1 MDTEIF
7 KSLPTRKLFFRC
19 VIPSI
24 MTMTFGAL
32 YQIMDGVFVGRFI
45 GEDALAAVNLVMPII
60 MIIFSFSDMVAI
72 GASVR
77 ISILL
82 GERKREEAS
91 QIFSFTIKIILL
103 LSFLIGFLGLF
114 FAEHI
119 VNFIS
124 PNATEQA
131 KEYAIIYVKTYAI
144 FSPLLP
150 VYFATDNFLRVCGKE
165 KLSMW
170 INIGTQLINVIL
182 DMVLIAF
189 LGMGVFAAA
198 FTSCFA
204 ISIGTIITLALFYK
218 KSLDLYYTKKN
229 ISFKVFFNII
239 INGSSE
245 FFNSISTSIMSI
257 IYNFFLLK
265 YGGTTAVAAFSVIMY
280 VDSIVN
286 IIILGICEALQ
297 PSISYCYGA
306 GMFKKVKLIFKYII
320 ISAICISIIAMF
332 SIIFASNHIVSFFVN
347 PKDTDLLAISISGI
361 ELFAISYLTGWV
373 DICFSSYFTAV
384 EKPIYSLLI
393 AFWGTVIIPI
403 VFLVL
408 FTPIW
413 HLNGIWITIITASIV
428 SAILTIIFVLIIKI
442 KTKKNIIF

>member
-1 MDTEIF
+1 M
-7 KSLPTRKLFFRC
+7 
-19 VIPSI
+19 
-24 MTMTFGAL
+24 
-32 YQIMDGVFVGRFI
+32 
-45 GEDALAAVNLVMPII
+45 
-60 MIIFSFSDMVAI
+60 
-72 GASVR
+72 
-77 ISILL
+77 
-82 GERKREEAS
+82 
-91 QIFSFTIKIILL
+91 
-103 LSFLIGFLGLF
+103 
-114 FAEHI
+114 
-119 VNFIS
+119 
-124 PNATEQA
+124 
-131 KEYAIIYVKTYAI
+131 
-144 FSPLLP
+144 
-150 VYFATDNFLRVCGKE
+150 
-165 KLSMW
+165 
-170 INIGTQLINVIL
+170 
-182 DMVLIAF
+182 
-189 LGMGVFAAA
+189 
-198 FTSCFA
+198 
-204 ISIGTIITLALFYK
+204 
-218 KSLDLYYTKKN
+218 
-229 ISFKVFFNII
+229 FFNII

-320 ISAICISIIAMF
+320 ISAVCISIIAMF